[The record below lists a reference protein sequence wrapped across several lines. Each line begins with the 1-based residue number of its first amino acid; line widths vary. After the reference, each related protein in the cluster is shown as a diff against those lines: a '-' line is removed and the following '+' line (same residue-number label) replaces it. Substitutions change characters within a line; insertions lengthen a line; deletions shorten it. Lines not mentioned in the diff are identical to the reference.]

1 MSSQTDQIGVQV
13 AASAALKAMGIPGGA
28 GGGPLLGARD
38 MSASAKL
45 SLAGD
50 SGPATSGGGGAISGG
65 AHVFDFGNWTSGK
78 SQATNRTDKTPAPIY
93 APPQQVPLM
102 SAGDAQAMAYG
113 PLDQVYG
120 QPDPITV
127 GLGLGGLNPMM
138 LIGLAALVMLM
149 KRGH

>member
-13 AASAALKAMGIPGGA
+13 AASAALKAMGIPGVA
-28 GGGPLLGARD
+28 GGGPLLAARD

-50 SGPATSGGGGAISGG
+50 SGPATSGGGAISGS

-138 LIGLAALVMLM
+138 LIGLAALVML
-149 KRGH
+149 KKGGH